1 MFSSRSRKILV
12 PLIVLMI
19 LLACNTLAA
28 PTPQPAATLNALY
41 TSAAQTLSS
50 MATQGAVTAAP
61 QASPTVTLSVPTSTP
76 LEFKTFTPVPPI
88 TLCDS
93 GGFVDDITYPDGSQ
107 VGIGA
112 SFTKTWRIRN
122 LGTCT
127 WTTAYS
133 LVFISGDR
141 LSAPKSVALAG
152 NVAPGQSIDV
162 SVPMAAPNHSGRYKG
177 YWALRNSSG
186 AIFGFGASAAENIYV
201 DVKVSGYL
209 VTTYDLLDKA
219 CTAAWSNSSQ
229 DLPCPGADK
238 DARGFVFVMNSPKL
252 EDGSTQSRGL
262 ITHPEQVKD
271 GMITGKYPAVTIV
284 AGDHFQAWINC
295 LYNAN
300 DCDVIFKV
308 QYQIGKG
315 AIQTLGQWREV
326 YEGQYYPVSIDLSA
340 LEGQNVKIILT
351 VLANGPYHEDYALW
365 IAPRIT
371 RLSSQPPAATYTAS
385 PSPTITATGSL
396 TATAT
401 ATFTSTS
408 TATATATATATST
421 ATATPTNTP

>member
-1 MFSSRSRKILV
+1 MFSSRSRKFLV
-12 PLIVLMI
+12 PILTLIIM
-19 LLACNTLAA
+19 LACNTLTA

-41 TSAAQTLSS
+41 TAAAQTLGA
-50 MATQGAVTAAP
+50 MATQGAVTATA
-61 QASPTVTLSVPTSTP
+61 QSSPTATLSIPTSTP

-88 TLCDS
+88 TRCDA
-93 GGFVDDITYPDGSQ
+93 GGFVDDITYPDGAQ
-107 VGIGA
+107 VGIGS

-122 LGTCT
+122 VGTCT
-127 WTTAYS
+127 WTTGYS
-133 LVFISGDR
+133 LIFISGDR

-162 SVPMAAPNHSGRYKG
+162 SVPMAAPNQSGRFKG

-186 AIFGFGASAAENIYV
+186 VIFGFGASATENIYV

-209 VTTYDLLDKA
+209 VTSYDLLGKA
-219 CTAAWSNSSQ
+219 CTASWSNGSQ

-238 DARGFVFVMNSPKL
+238 DPKGFVYVMNSPKL
-252 EDGSTQSRGL
+252 EDGTTQSKGL
-262 ITHPEQVKD
+262 ITFPEQVKD

-315 AIQTLGQWREV
+315 TIQTLGQWREI
-326 YEGQYYPVSIDLSA
+326 YEGQYYPVNIDLSA
-340 LEGQNVKIILT
+340 LSGQNVKIILT
-351 VLANGPYHEDYALW
+351 ILANGGYHEDYALW

-371 RLSSQPPAATYTAS
+371 RLSSQPPVATNTAS
-385 PSPTITATGSL
+385 LTPTVTATGSA

-401 ATFTSTS
+401 ATFTATATS
-408 TATATATATATST
+408 TATATATATDTPTPTST
-421 ATATPTNTP
+421 P